1 MKYIYSILSLTLIF
15 AFLIVK
21 LDNNFYELICL
32 ILYTFCL
39 ILLTFWLI
47 IFDDFKNDKFKNE

>member
-1 MKYIYSILSLTLIF
+1 MKYIYSIFSVTLIF
-15 AFLIVK
+15 AFLIIK
-21 LDNNFYELICL
+21 LNNNFYELICL
-32 ILYTFCL
+32 ILYTCCL